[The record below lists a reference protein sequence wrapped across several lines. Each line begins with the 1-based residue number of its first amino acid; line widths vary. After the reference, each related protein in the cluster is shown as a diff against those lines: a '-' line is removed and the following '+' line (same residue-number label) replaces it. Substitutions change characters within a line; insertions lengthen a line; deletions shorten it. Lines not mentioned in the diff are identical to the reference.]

1 MPPRYP
7 PALLSNHQLAMD
19 CVDFK
24 DRLDILYAMQSDTF
38 RAWGD
43 SIERNDT
50 QDMIDAY
57 EKVYKTIRRRTTWI
71 FNKLWK
77 AREERN
83 RRDLNQQKLLE
94 QDAAHLRATQG
105 ENAAGP

>member
-1 MPPRYP
+1 MPPRYTP
-7 PALLSNHQLAMD
+7 ETLTYHQLVMD
-19 CVDFK
+19 CVDLK

-43 SIERNDT
+43 SIQRNDP

-57 EKVYKTIRRRTTWI
+57 EKVNKTIRRRTTWI

-83 RRDLNQQKLLE
+83 RRDINQQKLLE
-94 QDAAHLRATQG
+94 QNAAQLFPTQG
-105 ENAAGP
+105 ENGARP